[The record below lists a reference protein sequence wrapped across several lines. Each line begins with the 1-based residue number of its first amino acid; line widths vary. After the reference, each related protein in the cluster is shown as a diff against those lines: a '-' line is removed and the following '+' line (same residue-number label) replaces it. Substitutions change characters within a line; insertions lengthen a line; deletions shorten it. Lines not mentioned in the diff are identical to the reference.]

1 MGKKVKKEVEPPPK
15 DVFDP
20 LLIESKTATTVVLML
35 RSPEEEVLAK
45 ACDALYRFA
54 SKGDENK
61 VMLLGL
67 GAVEHLN
74 KLISHEDPVVR
85 RNAIMVLGIMA
96 SNNDVRKLLRELDVT
111 NSLISQLKPEEDV
124 VIHEFATLCLAHM
137 AVEYAAKVQI
147 FEHGGLEPLIRLL
160 GSTDPDVKKNSL
172 ECIYLLVQD
181 FQICAAVRALNV
193 IPPLLE
199 LLKSEY
205 SVIQLL
211 ALKTL
216 EVITKDRETRIIL
229 GEHKGLDCLLKIL
242 ETNEFSDLHVEALA
256 VLGNCLEGVRTL
268 QLIQQTGGLKKLLSF
283 VGVSTVPDIQKNAAK
298 AITKAAYDSENR
310 KILNEEEVEK
320 CLIKLLETDNDG
332 VKVAASQ
339 AISAMCQNLA
349 SKRAFGFQG
358 ISQLVQLLS
367 SDNEEVKEAAVTALA
382 NLTTD
387 SPSNASAVAEAE
399 GIEPLVNTLNTQRDG
414 AIANAATVLTNLAVQ
429 DTFRLKIQS
438 HGVMSALAELL
449 RSTNSQVQSK
459 AAFAVAEFGC
469 DAAARTELRN
479 AGGLGPLVELLH
491 SKNEE
496 VRRNACWAVTVCAS
510 DELTAVELCRLG
522 ALDILEEINLSNLST
537 KHKKNFS
544 EAVEKLL
551 DNNLSQKYS
560 QIGYLSSSNIITDGF
575 YDCGQ
580 IKPGVKILSL
590 EELSMQELTD
600 RQAIIFINSKTFF
613 SVNTSLKEKA
623 QDSSYE
629 RTVLSPSILRRG
641 SREKARENCNLLC
654 DLNSSM
660 VSPVEEKQKLSGQRS
675 SLSKS
680 STREKG
686 LRKGKGKKEEEKMK
700 EVTQIVSKVQDEIS
714 LENSHWLPP
723 PDFTLLDY
731 INDASQTVLPLTT
744 TREQVVA
751 LARFVADK
759 MGGSIERD
767 KLHDFSWEL
776 HISEVEFELKSNVVP
791 IGKIKK
797 GTFYHRALLFKVIA
811 DRIGIAC
818 SLVRSKCNRAWNE
831 VELVDDSPQG
841 IAELLLPPQAY
852 IVDLMFEPGFLIK
865 KGSAEADQYQYI

>member
-600 RQAIIFINSKTFF
+600 RQAIIFINAKPQEQTYA
-613 SVNTSLKEKA
+613 EKRHNA
-623 QDSSYE
+623 YKFHVFPQMKNPK
-629 RTVLSPSILRRG
+629 LSDCI
-641 SREKARENCNLLC
+641 
-654 DLNSSM
+654 DLNNISM
-660 VSPVEEKQKLSGQRS
+660 YIVFYV
-675 SLSKS
+675 
-680 STREKG
+680 
-686 LRKGKGKKEEEKMK
+686 RKGKGKKEEEKMK